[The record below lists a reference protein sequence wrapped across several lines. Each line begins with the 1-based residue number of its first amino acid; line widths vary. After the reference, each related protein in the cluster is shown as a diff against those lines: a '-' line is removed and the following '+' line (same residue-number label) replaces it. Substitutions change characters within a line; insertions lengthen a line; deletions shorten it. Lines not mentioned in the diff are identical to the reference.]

1 MDDLLLKRADTI
13 LADNRAVRA
22 RIREELLQARIGM
35 ARIRATV
42 LMARAERETSRSIRT
57 ELHAANQES
66 MPREREP
73 IPVRA
78 ARRKP
83 KAIAARRI
91 RPPRLAVLSHV

>member
-42 LMARAERETSRSIRT
+42 LIARAERETSRSIRT
-57 ELHAANQES
+57 EMHAVNQES
-66 MPREREP
+66 MPQERERERERERETTRSEP
-73 IPVRA
+73 LA
-78 ARRKP
+78 ANQKP
-83 KAIAARRI
+83 L
-91 RPPRLAVLSHV
+91 PQGE

>member
-57 ELHAANQES
+57 ELHAVNQES
-66 MPREREP
+66 MPQERERERRSRSEP
-73 IPVRA
+73 LA
-78 ARRKP
+78 ANQKP
-83 KAIAARRI
+83 L
-91 RPPRLAVLSHV
+91 PQGE